1 MSDASGVP
9 DSVRVTASNVS
20 QAGSGEPSSIDTP

>member
-9 DSVRVTASNVS
+9 DSVRVTTSNVS
-20 QAGSGEPSSIDTP
+20 PAGTGEPSGIDTL